1 MTAKQVEQSLLEQL
15 RTNAADIDAFRALIG
30 DYMAMYR
37 ICEKLKTDIRKRGT
51 IVQETGSAGQKVTKC
66 NPSIK
71 ELRDTNKSMLTILR
85 QLGLSIET
93 VKTAVDDDEL

>member
-1 MTAKQVEQSLLEQL
+1 MTAKQVETSLLEQL
-15 RTNAADIDAFRALIG
+15 RTNAADIDAFRALVA

-51 IVQETGSAGQKVTKC
+51 IVQETGSTGQKITKC

-71 ELRDTNKSMLTILR
+71 ELRDTNKAMLAILK
-85 QLGLSIET
+85 QLGLSTET
-93 VKTAVDDDEL
+93 VKTAVEDDEL